1 MRSEECGVRSEKCG
15 VRSERSGGMR
25 RDVVWTFTIQ
35 ILIMACSFA
44 INKLLASRL
53 SIDDFGQYNVIK
65 RSVQVLSFLML
76 AGVGIALPRYIP
88 LYRNGTPPRRILPL
102 LKASLTYILGVSFVV
117 FAVCLLFSSQ
127 MQEIVIGTDTGDGLY
142 FVALAYAFI
151 LAMAQYVFAYYRGLS
166 HFKWFNG
173 SQLAMQLLIIVPLVL
188 LPVLTVNNVFSSWL
202 LITTLLVA
210 FLFAKEIRDY
220 CGKWKEESG
229 KRIALRQKVISSLF
243 PLSSFLSIPDLRTIV
258 KYSSG
263 RLVADFFQFSLA
275 AFPLIYISNVQGLQP
290 TAYFSVGITFVTM
303 ITPLFSFMGI
313 ILLPYVSKA
322 IARHEMSAANRL
334 IHRLLLLYVVASLFF
349 IAALYIF
356 TEFLT
361 TLLFASDYVVTTDL
375 TRIMILAILPQAAY
389 MLYRNTIDAVSVIP
403 YNAIILSVCLLAM
416 IVSFLLSTT
425 LTQFAWAYLAVSI
438 LQGLLSI
445 ITWQVVK
452 KRS

>member
-1 MRSEECGVRSEKCG
+1 MRSEECG

-243 PLSSFLSIPDLRTIV
+243 PLSSFLSIPDIRTIV